1 MALRMAVYQ
10 LLTVQQLLRRQ
21 RPLGSDRSVKVLSLV
36 IHHGKGHWT
45 AATRLRKLFPRW
57 VPGDYKVISR
67 GMAGF
72 RGDLAQTILQLKRDR
87 SVEGTLAVLAELRRI
102 ADETGSDYGHLM
114 TESCR

>member
-21 RPLGSDRSVKVLSLV
+21 RPLGSDRSVKVLSFV

-114 TESCR
+114 AESCR